1 MSFFHVRLY
10 PISVNKI
17 TMKNIWNLCWRWCC
31 KLCIVIK
38 MYLHLSPALRVHWPS
53 EHGPEWPERES
64 HTTRTSMSEEAHPKS
79 ALYKRGEE
87 DSNVMPCYVMKLQQ
101 TEKKFPRQ
109 TRQRTR
115 TKMAKQK
122 KKAQNSNW
130 KWLSGTVLAVR
141 GHVREDAEEEF
152 SLSARLKGCGYDDVA
167 PLCQV
172 DPLEHG
178 PGVDVDAPTD
188 LLLGDVHAVDP
199 VQLHLNT
206 ALFNVNVRLTADS
219 ATSHTL

>member
-1 MSFFHVRLY
+1 M
-10 PISVNKI
+10 
-17 TMKNIWNLCWRWCC
+17 
-31 KLCIVIK
+31 
-38 MYLHLSPALRVHWPS
+38 
-53 EHGPEWPERES
+53 
-64 HTTRTSMSEEAHPKS
+64 
-79 ALYKRGEE
+79 
-87 DSNVMPCYVMKLQQ
+87 
-101 TEKKFPRQ
+101 
-109 TRQRTR
+109 
-115 TKMAKQK
+115 
-122 KKAQNSNW
+122 
-130 KWLSGTVLAVR
+130 R

-219 ATSHTL
+219 ATSHTLYTNCNNALFKISDYIAATETAINVEILYLREKNYEDYYFFFKLRQCFSNIFRARTTKPINKHSQPT